1 MNKARESHKCRACRR
16 PLTSAV
22 SIRYGYGPDCL
33 RKAAKAGNVPM
44 EALEEFTAWKKANPK
59 PRPTKQKA
67 SSAAPESLTHDLFAA
82 LREAA
87 LDDLNKAVTVCE
99 SVGLTIKIEI
109 Q

>member
-1 MNKARESHKCRACRR
+1 MRCLACRR
-16 PLTSAV
+16 PLRNPV
-22 SIRYGYGPDCL
+22 SLKHGFGPDCL
-33 RKAAKAGNVPM
+33 RKAVKAGNVPL

-99 SVGLTIKIEI
+99 SVGITIKIEI